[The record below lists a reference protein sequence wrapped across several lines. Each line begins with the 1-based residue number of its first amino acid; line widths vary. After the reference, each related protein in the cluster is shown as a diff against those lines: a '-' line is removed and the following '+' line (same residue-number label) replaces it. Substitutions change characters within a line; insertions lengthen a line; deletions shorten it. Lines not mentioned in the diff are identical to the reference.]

1 MNFAQSICPINQSDH
16 VRPRHEESMASGK
29 DPKEVLECLKQES
42 LQDCERL
49 IIQQYFHAQEM
60 EDYAEG
66 AKSHARTLLARKGLN
81 AIRFESTAFQA
92 SFSEAVMAKVLP
104 NVQGKL
110 ASEVLRRL
118 RATTTLWMTTWT
130 PETA

>member
-1 MNFAQSICPINQSDH
+1 
-16 VRPRHEESMASGK
+16 
-29 DPKEVLECLKQES
+29 
-42 LQDCERL
+42 
-49 IIQQYFHAQEM
+49 M